1 MDLKDQVTTVQ
12 GGSCCQS
19 HEPTTSTV
27 TPTKVENNLGVKHVS
42 PCCSHKPKISAVTP
56 QKITPASVSL
66 VTKAP
71 LGGQETNASKVTAEQ
86 CSCYDHEA
94 KVDQCSC
101 HDHETKPNHNSK
113 IESNTQG
120 SCCCH
125 AHGTKGSSHAEH
137 QHEDGEIIGGCSS
150 CCGDSHV
157 TSSPSWFDKVLQVF
171 DSGWV
176 AFLVAILLV
185 LSLVLKYNDVALS
198 WLPTIIV
205 SLVCGLPILVSAV
218 KRLAFSQGILR
229 ISSSLLVSMAII
241 AALLIGDY
249 FAAAEVAFI
258 MAIGERLEHW
268 TVKRTQRGIRQLVES
283 APATARKL
291 VNGVEQEI
299 SVTDVVADD
308 ILLVRPG
315 EMIPVDGVILQGSA
329 SIDASSLTG
338 ESVPEV
344 KEVGAQVMSGTISTD
359 GALQI
364 KALRPGTD
372 GALQRIIKIVRD
384 SGHNKANIQTTA
396 DKWASILIP
405 MALLIAVATLIFTG
419 EVTRA
424 VAVLVVFCPCA
435 LVLATPTAI
444 IAAIGQAAKHGVI
457 IKSGAALERMAATD
471 TAVFDK
477 TGTLSQGRPECT
489 GVILGANYAADELTL
504 LRLVGAAEAQSEH
517 PLARA
522 LVRYAQAK
530 GISTWPQVASFGIT
544 AGRGIKAMVDG
555 HSVLCGSSTALNENG
570 ITLSLAEQ
578 QKTDQARSL
587 GQTVIFTAVDGVVAG
602 IFSFADA
609 LKDNAKDTLKALQKV
624 GVTPVILSG
633 DHKDS
638 VAAAAK
644 ALGVTEFKAGVLP
657 SEKLSFIRELQL
669 KGHRVFMTGD
679 GINDAP
685 ALKIADVGVAMGV
698 MGSDLALEASD
709 VALMKDDISKV
720 PYLKLLSKSCANTIK
735 TGIAIS
741 LVINLIAVTLSI
753 MGLMTPAIGAVVH
766 NAGSCFVILFA
777 SLLYDRKLTV

>member
-27 TPTKVENNLGVKHVS
+27 TPTKVENNLGVKNVS
-42 PCCSHKPKISAVTP
+42 SCCSHKPKISAVTP

-86 CSCYDHEA
+86 CSCHDHEA

-602 IFSFADA
+602 IFS
-609 LKDNAKDTLKALQKV
+609 
-624 GVTPVILSG
+624 
-633 DHKDS
+633 
-638 VAAAAK
+638 
-644 ALGVTEFKAGVLP
+644 
-657 SEKLSFIRELQL
+657 
-669 KGHRVFMTGD
+669 
-679 GINDAP
+679 
-685 ALKIADVGVAMGV
+685 
-698 MGSDLALEASD
+698 
-709 VALMKDDISKV
+709 
-720 PYLKLLSKSCANTIK
+720 
-735 TGIAIS
+735 
-741 LVINLIAVTLSI
+741 
-753 MGLMTPAIGAVVH
+753 
-766 NAGSCFVILFA
+766 
-777 SLLYDRKLTV
+777 

>member
-27 TPTKVENNLGVKHVS
+27 TPTKVENNLGVKNVS
-42 PCCSHKPKISAVTP
+42 SCCSHKPKISAVTP

-86 CSCYDHEA
+86 CSCHDHEA

-268 TVKRTQRGIRQLVES
+268 TVKRTQR
-283 APATARKL
+283 
-291 VNGVEQEI
+291 
-299 SVTDVVADD
+299 
-308 ILLVRPG
+308 
-315 EMIPVDGVILQGSA
+315 
-329 SIDASSLTG
+329 
-338 ESVPEV
+338 
-344 KEVGAQVMSGTISTD
+344 
-359 GALQI
+359 
-364 KALRPGTD
+364 
-372 GALQRIIKIVRD
+372 
-384 SGHNKANIQTTA
+384 
-396 DKWASILIP
+396 
-405 MALLIAVATLIFTG
+405 
-419 EVTRA
+419 
-424 VAVLVVFCPCA
+424 
-435 LVLATPTAI
+435 
-444 IAAIGQAAKHGVI
+444 
-457 IKSGAALERMAATD
+457 
-471 TAVFDK
+471 
-477 TGTLSQGRPECT
+477 
-489 GVILGANYAADELTL
+489 
-504 LRLVGAAEAQSEH
+504 
-517 PLARA
+517 
-522 LVRYAQAK
+522 
-530 GISTWPQVASFGIT
+530 
-544 AGRGIKAMVDG
+544 
-555 HSVLCGSSTALNENG
+555 
-570 ITLSLAEQ
+570 
-578 QKTDQARSL
+578 
-587 GQTVIFTAVDGVVAG
+587 
-602 IFSFADA
+602 
-609 LKDNAKDTLKALQKV
+609 
-624 GVTPVILSG
+624 
-633 DHKDS
+633 
-638 VAAAAK
+638 
-644 ALGVTEFKAGVLP
+644 
-657 SEKLSFIRELQL
+657 
-669 KGHRVFMTGD
+669 
-679 GINDAP
+679 
-685 ALKIADVGVAMGV
+685 
-698 MGSDLALEASD
+698 
-709 VALMKDDISKV
+709 
-720 PYLKLLSKSCANTIK
+720 
-735 TGIAIS
+735 
-741 LVINLIAVTLSI
+741 
-753 MGLMTPAIGAVVH
+753 
-766 NAGSCFVILFA
+766 
-777 SLLYDRKLTV
+777 

>member
-1 MDLKDQVTTVQ
+1 
-12 GGSCCQS
+12 
-19 HEPTTSTV
+19 
-27 TPTKVENNLGVKHVS
+27 
-42 PCCSHKPKISAVTP
+42 
-56 QKITPASVSL
+56 
-66 VTKAP
+66 
-71 LGGQETNASKVTAEQ
+71 
-86 CSCYDHEA
+86 
-94 KVDQCSC
+94 
-101 HDHETKPNHNSK
+101 
-113 IESNTQG
+113 
-120 SCCCH
+120 
-125 AHGTKGSSHAEH
+125 
-137 QHEDGEIIGGCSS
+137 
-150 CCGDSHV
+150 
-157 TSSPSWFDKVLQVF
+157 
-171 DSGWV
+171 
-176 AFLVAILLV
+176 
-185 LSLVLKYNDVALS
+185 
-198 WLPTIIV
+198 
-205 SLVCGLPILVSAV
+205 
-218 KRLAFSQGILR
+218 
-229 ISSSLLVSMAII
+229 
-241 AALLIGDY
+241 
-249 FAAAEVAFI
+249 
-258 MAIGERLEHW
+258 
-268 TVKRTQRGIRQLVES
+268 
-283 APATARKL
+283 
-291 VNGVEQEI
+291 
-299 SVTDVVADD
+299 
-308 ILLVRPG
+308 
-315 EMIPVDGVILQGSA
+315 
-329 SIDASSLTG
+329 
-338 ESVPEV
+338 
-344 KEVGAQVMSGTISTD
+344 MSGTISTD

-609 LKDNAKDTLKALQKV
+609 LKDNAKDTLTALQKV

-777 SLLYDRKLTV
+777 F